1 MDFHK
6 TFSSTAQIRTFRF
19 VTAVAFELGLAA
31 TQYDISNAFLNGPID
46 ADIYMKH
53 PPGYPSKEAGTCFKL
68 LKGLYGLKQASRIWQ
83 QTLYSALGELGLEVC
98 KTESGVLHTTT
109 PSGKRCWMLCW
120 VDDLIIYTDD
130 EAYRKRLVDHLM
142 SKFIVKSLGK
152 LAHYVGIV
160 VKTGDG
166 PDGKF
171 TTMDQAPY
179 NRRSVHKFLGP
190 DPKESSVPGNP
201 NARLSKLDS
210 PYTDEEREKI
220 DYPYMSATGTL
231 LYTALCTRP
240 DIFFSV
246 AQLCRF
252 NSDPGEKHV
261 QASKQVFQYLARTGE
276 QGIRFTKT
284 PDFDGK
290 IRIIGYVDSDWGG
303 CVDTRRSTAGY
314 VIHVA
319 NGPVSW
325 VSKLMKTMA
334 LSSCEAEFMGM
345 SQICREIMWM
355 CRFLDEIG
363 VPYHT
368 PEIHCDSASALT
380 WSEDPVQHQRNKHV
394 EIKYYYVRD
403 CVANGSVIA
412 IKVCTTFNFSDIMT
426 KCVGKQIN
434 DRLVPSAL
442 GHLGPRL
449 HERKVR

>member
-1 MDFHK
+1 
-6 TFSSTAQIRTFRF
+6 
-19 VTAVAFELGLAA
+19 
-31 TQYDISNAFLNGPID
+31 
-46 ADIYMKH
+46 MKF
-53 PPGYPSKEAGTCFKL
+53 PPGYPSEEKGTCLKL

-83 QTLYSALGELGLEVC
+83 QTLYSALNEMGMKVC
-98 KTESGVLHTTT
+98 KTESGVLHAT
-109 PSGKRCWMLCW
+109 SKQGKLCLMLCW

-130 EAYRKRLVDHLM
+130 EEYRAKLVEHLM
-142 SKFIVKSLGK
+142 SKFIVKSLGN

-160 VKTGDG
+160 VKKDTG
-166 PDGKF
+166 PDGD
-171 TTMDQAPY
+171 TLTMDQAPY
-179 NRRSVHKFLGP
+179 NSRSVNKFLGP

-201 NARLSKLDS
+201 NERLSKLDS
-210 PYTDEEREKI
+210 PHSEEEREAI
-220 DYPYMSATGTL
+220 TYPYMSATGTL

-261 QASKQVFQYLARTGE
+261 EASKQVFKYLARTGT
-276 QGIRFTKT
+276 QGIKFTRT

-303 CVDTRRSTAGY
+303 CIDTRRSTIGF

-325 VSKLMKTMA
+325 LSKLMKTMA

-363 VPYHT
+363 IPYHT
-368 PEIHCDSASALT
+368 PEIYCDSASALT

-403 CVANGSVIA
+403 CVADGSVVT
-412 IKVCTTFNFSDIMT
+412 IKVSTINNFSDIMT
-426 KCVGKQIN
+426 KNVGKQIN
-434 DRLVPSAL
+434 ERLVPRAL
-442 GHLGPRL
+442 GHIGPVL
-449 HERKVR
+449 HQGHYGEE